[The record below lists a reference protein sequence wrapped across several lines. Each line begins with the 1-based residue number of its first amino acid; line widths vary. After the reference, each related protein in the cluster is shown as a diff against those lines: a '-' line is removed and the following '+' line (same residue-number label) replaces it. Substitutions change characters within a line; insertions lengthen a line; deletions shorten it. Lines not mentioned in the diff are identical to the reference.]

1 MGMGIMAY
9 LPASHFHIGR
19 PFVAELPITPVLPEL
34 FTALKSVSQVIL
46 QAPPGAGKST
56 FLPLKLLQ
64 EKIFCGRILM
74 LEPRRLAARN
84 IAQFLASQLN
94 EKVGEQVGYRMRGD
108 SKISKATR
116 LEVVTEGI
124 LTRMMQQDPELS
136 GYELIIFDEF
146 HERSLNADIGL
157 AFALE
162 VQQGLRED
170 LKLLVMSATLDSDK
184 LQRLLPDAKVIS
196 SAGRCFP
203 VSYSYHP
210 MSLQRSS
217 ISQALPQAIATTVKM
232 ALQQHSGNILV
243 FLPGVGEIRR
253 CQQALAD
260 LRLGEAHSAVPST
273 VQVLPL
279 YGQLTQQQQ
288 QAAINPLPRGQIK
301 IVLATN
307 IAETSLTI
315 EGISVVIDSGLE
327 RRVSF
332 SARSG
337 VSRLQTRRISQASAT
352 QRAGR
357 AGRLQPGH
365 CYRLWREEDQSRLEP
380 QIEPEIVAADLTS
393 TWLELKAWGV
403 NDFSEL
409 ALLDRPS
416 AANVQ
421 YADTL
426 LISLGAVEA
435 GKCTAHGQ
443 ALAEFGMAPRLAHM
457 LIMAQQWEP
466 ELAGITWLACRLIAL
481 LEGSERLPL
490 DLSLALQQMAR
501 GQFRQSQR
509 QAEQWAKRFGFNRS
523 IESVEHVGLLLCLAY
538 PDRIA
543 MRRSQDV
550 RYMLSN
556 GLGVKLP
563 QNAALSN
570 IELLVVADLSLPEQG
585 ADAMVYTACEVELG
599 LLQTWLP
606 QLFSQQEFVQWDLKA
621 QKLLAE
627 KRQCL
632 GQLILSRQHLPTV
645 TEQQKQTAVIAGIRK
660 AGLAVLPWNEQ
671 SKALLIRLRCAHQW
685 LPEQG
690 FIDYS
695 EATLLVELESWLLPY
710 LTGVTGPAQMK
721 KIALTDALLARLDW
735 ALQQRLDAD
744 LPTHF
749 TVPTGSKIKLRYSES
764 AAASLPVRIQEMFGQ
779 ASKPAIARGRM
790 FIVIELLSPA
800 MRPLQITQDLLG
812 FWGGSYADVKKE
824 MKGRY
829 PKHYWPDNP
838 LEAMPTRRVKKHM

>member
-1 MGMGIMAY
+1 M
-9 LPASHFHIGR
+9 
-19 PFVAELPITPVLPEL
+19 AELPITPVLPEL
-34 FTALKSVSQVIL
+34 FSALQSVSQVIL

-56 FLPLKLLQ
+56 YLPLRLLQ

-84 IAQFLASQLN
+84 IARFLASQLN
-94 EKVGEQVGYRMRGD
+94 EKVGQQVGYRMRGE
-108 SKISKATR
+108 SKISKDTR

-124 LTRMMQQDPELS
+124 LTRMMQQDPELT
-136 GYELIIFDEF
+136 GYDLIIFDEF

-162 VQQGLRED
+162 VQQGLRDD
-170 LKLLVMSATLDSDK
+170 LKLLIMSATLDSDK
-184 LQRLLPDAKVIS
+184 LQRLLPDARVFT

-210 MSLQRSS
+210 MSLQRTS
-217 ISQALPQAIATTVKM
+217 ISQALPQAIAATVKM
-232 ALQQHSGNILV
+232 ALQQQSGNILV
-243 FLPGVGEIRR
+243 FLPGMGEIKR
-253 CQQALAD
+253 CQQALAE
-260 LRLGEAHSAVPST
+260 LNIGKAHGV

-288 QAAINPLPRGQIK
+288 QAAINPLPHGQRK

-393 TWLELKAWGV
+393 TWLELKAWGGT
-403 NDFSEL
+403 DFSEL
-409 ALLDRPS
+409 LLLDRPS
-416 AANVQ
+416 AANVM

-426 LISLGAVEA
+426 LTSLGAVEA
-435 GKCTAHGQ
+435 GRCTAHGQ

-457 LIMAQQWEP
+457 LLIAQQWEA
-466 ELAGITWLACRLIAL
+466 ELAGVTWLACRLIAL

-490 DLSLALQQMAR
+490 DLSLALQQMAS
-501 GQFRQSQR
+501 GQFRQAQR
-509 QAEQWAKRFGFNRS
+509 QAEQWAQRFGFSRA
-523 IESVEHVGLLLCLAY
+523 IESVEYAGLLLCLAY

-543 MRRSQDV
+543 LRRSQDV
-550 RYMLSN
+550 RYTLSN

-563 QNAALSN
+563 QDAALSN
-570 IELLVVADLSLPEQG
+570 TELLIVADLSLPEQG
-585 ADAMVYTACEVELG
+585 ADAMVYTACELEIG
-599 LLQTWLP
+599 LLQAWLP
-606 QLFSQQEFVQWDLKA
+606 QLFSQQDFVQWDLKT

-632 GQLILSRQHLPTV
+632 GKLILSRQHLSNV

-660 AGLAVLPWNEQ
+660 AGLSVLPWSEQ
-671 SKALLIRLRCAHQW
+671 SKALLIRLRCAHEW

-690 FIDYS
+690 FVDYS
-695 EATLLVELESWLLPY
+695 EAVLLSELESWLLPY

-735 ALQQRLDAD
+735 SLQQRLDSE

-764 AAASLPVRIQEMFGQ
+764 AAPSLPVRIQEMFGQ
-779 ASKPAIARGRM
+779 ASKPAIAGGRM

-812 FWGGSYADVKKE
+812 FWGGSYAEVQKE